1 MNAVFVFLFLASI
14 AIMLFVSPETVIS
27 AMLDGGMSAIS
38 LSIKMLAIY
47 AVWMSVLK
55 IMEKT
60 GLNGMLSRL
69 FRPLTKRLFKNESEK
84 AYDYISVNLAS
95 NMLGLG
101 GAATPAGIN
110 AIKEMDKSDGR
121 ASKNMVMLTVI
132 AATSIQLLPAT
143 VMSLMSAAG
152 SASPSS
158 ILIPS
163 LISTAVST
171 VCGMLMVWAFVK

>member
-1 MNAVFVFLFLASI
+1 
-14 AIMLFVSPETVIS
+14 MLFVSPETVIS

-121 ASKNMVMLTVI
+121 ASKNMVMLTVRRNI
-132 AATSIQLLPAT
+132 HKLCPH
-143 VMSLMSAAG
+143 VRSLMSAG
-152 SASPSS
+152 QRLPSS
-158 ILIPS
+158 SNSFSHIH
-163 LISTAVST
+163 A
-171 VCGMLMVWAFVK
+171 

>member
-1 MNAVFVFLFLASI
+1 MNFVFVILFVASI
-14 AIMLFVSPETVIS
+14 AIMLFISPETVIS
-27 AMLDGGMSAIS
+27 AMLDGGTSAIS
-38 LSIKMLAIY
+38 LSLKMLAIY
-47 AVWMSVLK
+47 AVWTSVLK
-55 IMEKT
+55 IMERT
-60 GLNGMLSRL
+60 GLNGLLSRL
-69 FRPLTKRLFKNESEK
+69 FRPITKRLFKNESEK

-110 AIKEMDKSDGR
+110 AIKEMEGGDGR
-121 ASKNMVMLTVI
+121 ATKNMVMLTVI

-152 SASPSS
+152 SSAPSA

-171 VCGMLMVWAFVK
+171 VVGILMVWAFVK